1 MYSKKQNITGKTKKL
16 LDDNKDFNFKERF
29 GGIPKSIM
37 KFKKSKKLMNLI
49 EYDNSELGKVE
60 GAAKARGGGYAKKL
74 RYSIYNPDQAYFIL
88 DYYTRP
94 GDVVLDPFMG
104 RGTRPIITLH
114 LDRKYI
120 GYDTSKKTVE
130 LNQGLIERKMNDKVD
145 NAKLIHGDGTS
156 AESYKD
162 FINRDLKVDAVFT
175 CPPYY
180 NIEKYSGEDGDLSQL
195 KHNEFDDRIN
205 EMFSNLYKVI
215 KTSSYKDVE
224 FYPVIITVG
233 SLRKGNKG
241 IIDMDR
247 VFQNIAIDN
256 GFVLHDKMFT
266 ENLTPGAGFTFRRNY
281 GYRFLTKNHE
291 TTLIFMKYK
300 ELN

>member
-1 MYSKKQNITGKTKKL
+1 M
-16 LDDNKDFNFKERF
+16 
-29 GGIPKSIM
+29 
-37 KFKKSKKLMNLI
+37 
-49 EYDNSELGKVE
+49 
-60 GAAKARGGGYAKKL
+60 
-74 RYSIYNPDQAYFIL
+74 
-88 DYYTRP
+88 
-94 GDVVLDPFMG
+94 
-104 RGTRPIITLH
+104 
-114 LDRKYI
+114 
-120 GYDTSKKTVE
+120 
-130 LNQGLIERKMNDKVD
+130 
-145 NAKLIHGDGTS
+145 
-156 AESYKD
+156 
-162 FINRDLKVDAVFT
+162 
-175 CPPYY
+175 
-180 NIEKYSGEDGDLSQL
+180 
-195 KHNEFDDRIN
+195 
-205 EMFSNLYKVI
+205 I

-300 ELN
+300 EQ